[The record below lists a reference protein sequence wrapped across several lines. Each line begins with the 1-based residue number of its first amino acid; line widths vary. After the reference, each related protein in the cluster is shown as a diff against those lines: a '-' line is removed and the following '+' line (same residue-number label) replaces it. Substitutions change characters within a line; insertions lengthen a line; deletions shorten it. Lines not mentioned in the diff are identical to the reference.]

1 MVPRTKNSIIE
12 GFNSLISRCDFD
24 KITVEMIAKEAGV
37 SHATFYRYFRDKY
50 DVMNANYKNLLDYYA
65 TPERCGNYQE
75 LYCNLFRAAL
85 DWRDIQNAFESI
97 GINSF
102 STFIYEYSYNTALE
116 ITKQNRNGRGFTEA
130 ERLQFDVYC
139 KGISYM
145 YERWIKGQYDLTPED
160 AAEALYKMMP
170 ESLSGYW
177 WK

>member
-12 GFNSLISRCDFD
+12 SFNRLISKWHFD
-24 KITVEMIAKEAGV
+24 KITVEMIAREAGV
-37 SHATFYRYFRDKY
+37 SHATFYRYFKDKF

-65 TPERCGNYQE
+65 TPEKCGSYRE

-85 DWRDIQNAFESI
+85 DWRDIQKAFEST

-102 STFIYEYSYNTALE
+102 SSFIYEYSYNTALQ
-116 ITKQNRNGRGFTEA
+116 ITKQNRGGEGFTEA
-130 ERLQFDVYC
+130 ERLQSEVYC

-160 AAEALYKMMP
+160 AADALYEMMP
-170 ESLSGYW
+170 KSLREYW
-177 WK
+177 WQ